1 MTYDASNFWVIFWSR
16 RPDNGPTLVFCWV
29 YYIRRL
35 CHMSADIDLSVN
47 YRGSTGFGQDGIE
60 SLLGKVGTQDVR
72 DVQVSAVIVGC
83 PN

>member
-1 MTYDASNFWVIFWSR
+1 VYVIYE
-16 RPDNGPTLVFCWV
+16 GCTICQLTL
-29 YYIRRL
+29 Y
-35 CHMSADIDLSVN
+35 LSVN

-83 PN
+83 PK